1 MRWMAMFFLLSP
13 LAVQAATEELNVTIA
28 SGSLEPVI
36 YRYPLNQERREI
48 DLRDSGRYQVA
59 FKDSATKKSIC
70 REAQYKTGLS
80 LTLRPLPKEAGAAQ
94 MVEVVGLVTK
104 LTGVKDGE
112 RLSCGVNQ
120 EVSLSHQDFSDTV
133 VVEENRTKA
142 IVIDGVYTVI
152 LKIQ

>member
-1 MRWMAMFFLLSP
+1 MRWMAMFFILTP

-28 SGSLEPVI
+28 SGSVEPVV
-36 YRYPLNQERREI
+36 YRYPLDQERREI
-48 DLRDSGRYQVA
+48 DLRQSGRYHVA
-59 FKDSATKKSIC
+59 FKDTATKKVIC

-80 LTLRPLPKEAGAAQ
+80 LTLKPLPKEDGAAQ
-94 MVEVVGLVTK
+94 KVEVIGLVTK
-104 LTGVKDGE
+104 LAGVKDGE
-112 RLSCGVNQ
+112 RFSCGINQ